1 MQRDSVGAVSQPST
15 PQPKELSSVFFVPA
29 TLTDQGIKDS
39 MKESEVRGKSRESDA
54 LENMGRRILRRK
66 M

>member
-1 MQRDSVGAVSQPST
+1 MQRDSAGAVSQLST
-15 PQPKELSSVFFVPA
+15 PQLRDLISAFFVLG
-29 TLTDQGIKDS
+29 TMTDQGIKDS

-54 LENMGRRILRRK
+54 FENVGRRILRRK